1 MTALDLLRE
10 LANRA
15 AQGEIAAVAIVV
27 HWRTGESSHTTSDI
41 EDLPAMIG
49 DLAVLQHDL
58 VVEASSH
65 QDNDD
70 EDAEPETAPFV
81 SGIQ

>member
-27 HWRTGESSHTTSDI
+27 HWRTGESSHATSDI
-41 EDLPAMIG
+41 EDLAAMIG

-65 QDNDD
+65 QDTDD
-70 EDAEPETAPFV
+70 EGTEPEPPTFL
-81 SGIQ
+81 SGMQ